1 MQVFRVI
8 THQSEYFLLFIV
20 PNNFFIFSLGHI
32 IVLYILFQLC
42 TNHSKSIVLYIYD
55 LLNDLYFSIASSCR
69 INNFLLWSSIFCRYF
84 LLNDWVLFIFDF
96 ILITPLY
103 ISINCDANILI
114 IIAACT
120 FVLRRCLF
128 CLSFLTYRWKFNAR
142 FILLYFLISV
152 GYPFFRS
159 RTSCLVRFHL
169 LLVNLY
175 LTFNLAFYCCV

>member
-20 PNNFFIFSLGHI
+20 ANNFFIFSLGHI

-42 TNHSKSIVLYIYD
+42 TNHSKSIVLYIYN

-69 INNFLLWSSIFCRYF
+69 INNFLLWSSIFCRYL

-103 ISINCDANILI
+103 ISINCDAIILI

-120 FVLRRCLF
+120 FVLRRCLL
-128 CLSFLTYRWKFNAR
+128 CLSLLTDQCYFTTGLIV
-142 FILLYFLISV
+142 FSFLISV
-152 GYPFFRS
+152 G
-159 RTSCLVRFHL
+159 
-169 LLVNLY
+169 
-175 LTFNLAFYCCV
+175 